1 MGAGRAEARY
11 GGSKSSL
18 SPFLAS
24 LGPPSC
30 PLLGPCLP
38 PTCSINLTPAYMAF
52 PSLRAPSSSASRSLI
67 LCFSWSSEA
76 LARRASSLCRA
87 VNSPEQPSA
96 LALMDSVR
104 LQKPGG
110 SLPVFHRHSVSLPR
124 LRIPQ
129 TLLLRGKNSLC
140 VPAINVSFLY
150 QPSRPTLSS

>member
-96 LALMDSVR
+96 LAGGSTQSISPHGLDGLCPPSETWRQPASLSSSFCFPSPPQNPTDSVTKR
-104 LQKPGG
+104 EK
-110 SLPVFHRHSVSLPR
+110 LP
-124 LRIPQ
+124 
-129 TLLLRGKNSLC
+129 LC
-140 VPAINVSFLY
+140 
-150 QPSRPTLSS
+150 SSYKR